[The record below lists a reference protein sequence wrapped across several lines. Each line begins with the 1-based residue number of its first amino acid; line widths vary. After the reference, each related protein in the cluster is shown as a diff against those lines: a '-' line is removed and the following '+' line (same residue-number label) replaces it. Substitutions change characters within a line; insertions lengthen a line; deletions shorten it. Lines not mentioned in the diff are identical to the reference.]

1 MLRRIVHF
9 SWLTLLLVNGCA
21 AANPYVTQRV
31 SMDTDPK
38 LAFIAIESFV
48 HEQGWTVVETSN
60 IARSVEALTPTRT
73 LGSVPV
79 RDRWRF
85 HLRGNVLEV
94 EKDLEASFDGVSWQ
108 TSSEVCDT
116 YEYKV
121 ERNTISDILDFVENR
136 RVAFARDLSKE
147 PTN

>member
-9 SWLTLLLVNGCA
+9 SWLTLLLVSGCA

-60 IARSVEALTPTRT
+60 VTHRVEALTPIRT
-73 LGSVPV
+73 LGAVPV

-85 HLRGNVLEV
+85 HVVGHVLEV
-94 EKDLEASFDGVSWQ
+94 TKDLEASFDGVSWQ

-121 ERNTISDILDFVENR
+121 EHQTISDILDFVENR
-136 RVAFARDLSKE
+136 RVALAQDLSKE